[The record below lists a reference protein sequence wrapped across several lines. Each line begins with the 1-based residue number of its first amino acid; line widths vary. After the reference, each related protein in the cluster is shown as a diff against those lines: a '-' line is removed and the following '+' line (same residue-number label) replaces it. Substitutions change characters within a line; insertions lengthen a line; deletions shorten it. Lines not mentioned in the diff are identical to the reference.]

1 MANEYLD
8 LTTNI
13 IPQYKQIETEIK
25 EIKATIKDFVN
36 VETQNAQVVQQMQVW
51 MQQQIQNVQN
61 TQTQLQQQIQ
71 NVQNTQMQ
79 LYRKND
85 ELERKIQE
93 IQEKYRQLQERTTDN
108 AHTTEQEIRK
118 NRVLAIVGILC
129 GICGIIL
136 GAIL

>member
-25 EIKATIKDFVN
+25 EIKANMKDFVN

-61 TQTQLQQQIQ
+61 TQTQL
-71 NVQNTQMQ
+71 
-79 LYRKND
+79 YRKND

-108 AHTTEQEIRK
+108 ARTTEQEIRK

>member
-8 LTTNI
+8 LTNNI

-61 TQTQLQQQIQ
+61 TQTQLYRNMQKQI
-71 NVQNTQMQ
+71 
-79 LYRKND
+79 D

-108 AHTTEQEIRK
+108 ARTTEQEIRK

-129 GICGIIL
+129 GICGIIV
-136 GAIL
+136 G

>member
-8 LTTNI
+8 LTSNI
-13 IPQYKQIETEIK
+13 IPQFRKIETEIK
-25 EIKATIKDFVN
+25 EIKASINDFVN

-61 TQTQLQQQIQ
+61 TQ
-71 NVQNTQMQ
+71 MQ
-79 LYRKND
+79 LYRNMQKQID

-108 AHTTEQEIRK
+108 ARTTEQEIRK
-118 NRVLAIVGILC
+118 NRVLAIFGILC
-129 GICGIIL
+129 GICGII
-136 GAIL
+136 GGVII

>member
-1 MANEYLD
+1 MTRTRLDNEYLD

-13 IPQYKQIETEIK
+13 IPQYKQIETELS
-25 EIKATIKDFVN
+25 EIKATLDDFVN

-61 TQTQLQQQIQ
+61 TQ
-71 NVQNTQMQ
+71 MQ
-79 LYRKND
+79 LYTQTQLKND

-93 IQEKYRQLQERTTDN
+93 MQEKYRQLQERTTDN
-108 AHTTEQEIRK
+108 ARTTEQEIRK

-136 GAIL
+136 GVIL

>member
-8 LTTNI
+8 LTSNI
-13 IPQYKQIETEIK
+13 IPQFRKIETEIK
-25 EIKATIKDFVN
+25 EIKASINDFVN

-61 TQTQLQQQIQ
+61 TQTQLYRNMQKQI
-71 NVQNTQMQ
+71 
-79 LYRKND
+79 D

-108 AHTTEQEIRK
+108 ARTTEQEIRK

-129 GICGIIL
+129 GICGIIV
-136 GAIL
+136 GVII

>member
-8 LTTNI
+8 LTSNI
-13 IPQYKQIETEIK
+13 IPQFRKIETEIK
-25 EIKATIKDFVN
+25 EIKASINDFVN

-51 MQQQIQNVQN
+51 RQQQIQNVQN
-61 TQTQLQQQIQ
+61 TQTQLYRNMQKQI
-71 NVQNTQMQ
+71 
-79 LYRKND
+79 D

-108 AHTTEQEIRK
+108 ARTTEQEIRK

-129 GICGIIL
+129 GICGIIV
-136 GAIL
+136 GVII

>member
-8 LTTNI
+8 LTNNI
-13 IPQYKQIETEIK
+13 IPQFRKIETEIK
-25 EIKATIKDFVN
+25 EIKATINDFVN

-61 TQTQLQQQIQ
+61 TQTQLYRNMQKQI
-71 NVQNTQMQ
+71 
-79 LYRKND
+79 D

-108 AHTTEQEIRK
+108 ARTTEQEIRK

-129 GICGIIL
+129 GICGIIV
-136 GAIL
+136 GVII

>member
-8 LTTNI
+8 LTNNI
-13 IPQYKQIETEIK
+13 IPQFRKIETEIK
-25 EIKATIKDFVN
+25 EIKASINDFVN

-61 TQTQLQQQIQ
+61 TQTQLYRNMQKQI
-71 NVQNTQMQ
+71 
-79 LYRKND
+79 D
-85 ELERKIQE
+85 ELERKIHE

-108 AHTTEQEIRK
+108 ARTTEQEIRK

-129 GICGIIL
+129 GICGIIV
-136 GAIL
+136 GVII

>member
-8 LTTNI
+8 LTNNI
-13 IPQYKQIETEIK
+13 IPQFRKIETEIK
-25 EIKATIKDFVN
+25 EIKASINDFVN
-36 VETQNAQVVQQMQVW
+36 VETQNAQVVQQMQVR

-61 TQTQLQQQIQ
+61 TQTR
-71 NVQNTQMQ
+71 
-79 LYRKND
+79 LYRNMQKQID

-108 AHTTEQEIRK
+108 ARTTEQEIRK

-129 GICGIIL
+129 GICGIIV
-136 GAIL
+136 G

>member
-13 IPQYKQIETEIK
+13 IPQYKQIETELS

-51 MQQQIQNVQN
+51 M
-61 TQTQLQQQIQ
+61 QQQIQ

-108 AHTTEQEIRK
+108 ARTTEQEIRK

-129 GICGIIL
+129 GIGGIIL
-136 GAIL
+136 GVIL

>member
-25 EIKATIKDFVN
+25 EIKATIKDFEN

-61 TQTQLQQQIQ
+61 TQTQL
-71 NVQNTQMQ
+71 VQNTQTQ

-108 AHTTEQEIRK
+108 ARTTEQEIRK

>member
-8 LTTNI
+8 LTSNI
-13 IPQYKQIETEIK
+13 IPQFRKIETEIK
-25 EIKATIKDFVN
+25 EIKASINDFVN

-61 TQTQLQQQIQ
+61 TQTQLYRNMQKQI
-71 NVQNTQMQ
+71 
-79 LYRKND
+79 D

-108 AHTTEQEIRK
+108 ARTTEQEIRK

-136 GAIL
+136 GVII

>member
-8 LTTNI
+8 LTNNI
-13 IPQYKQIETEIK
+13 IPQFRKIETEIK
-25 EIKATIKDFVN
+25 EIKASINDFVN

-61 TQTQLQQQIQ
+61 TQTQLYRNMQKQI
-71 NVQNTQMQ
+71 
-79 LYRKND
+79 D

-108 AHTTEQEIRK
+108 ARTTEQEIRK

-129 GICGIIL
+129 GICGIIV
-136 GAIL
+136 GVII

>member
-8 LTTNI
+8 LTNNI

-25 EIKATIKDFVN
+25 EIKASINDFVN

-61 TQTQLQQQIQ
+61 TQTR
-71 NVQNTQMQ
+71 
-79 LYRKND
+79 LYRNMQKQID

-108 AHTTEQEIRK
+108 ARTTEQEIRK

-129 GICGIIL
+129 GICGIIV
-136 GAIL
+136 GVII